1 MSANRARP
9 WPTKAA
15 WARDDAAQALTEAAR
30 QLEPVVAGERQI
42 SETEIIRRTAR
53 ALAAV
58 EKAIRILAQ
67 VGAQARDC

>member
-30 QLEPVVAGERQI
+30 QLEPLVAGERQI

-67 VGAQARDC
+67 VGAQVRDC